1 MDSKILCHDDFLST
15 SDFMIIQ
22 QMILGTSTDN
32 KFPWIWGENVINPEE
47 YKGRENERVIS
58 SNDDVDL
65 TCSELD
71 NYQFAHWVYFQNMFV
86 SQPDICNR
94 LMPIIANKAITVRSL
109 ISMKINCHPRTEKH
123 VTHGFHTDVSK
134 EYDGSKTGILY
145 LNTCNGYTEFENG
158 TKVESK
164 ANRFIEFDSGL
175 KHRGTSCTDTKRRVV
190 INLNYF

>member
-15 SDFMIIQ
+15 SEFMIIQ

-71 NYQFAHWVYFQNMFV
+71 HYQFAHWVYFQNMFV
-86 SQPDICNR
+86 SQPDIC
-94 LMPIIANKAITVRSL
+94 LSL
-109 ISMKINCHPRTEKH
+109 IHISEPTRP
-123 VTHGFHTDVSK
+123 
-134 EYDGSKTGILY
+134 Y
-145 LNTCNGYTEFENG
+145 
-158 TKVESK
+158 
-164 ANRFIEFDSGL
+164 
-175 KHRGTSCTDTKRRVV
+175 
-190 INLNYF
+190 